1 VLIEMLD
8 FSPKGGDTGSD
19 EPGIKPRSTD
29 EQMNRMPAKVDS
41 DPDRPPPARGGLF
54 RKYVVMFVAIVSLA
68 LAINGASDIW
78 FSYHEQQDLLVR
90 IQREQ
95 VKSAVD
101 KIGQFL
107 NEITAGLSWETQ
119 LSWSDTTLN
128 DWQFDAVRVMRQVP
142 ALTEIVQLDATGH
155 EQFRMSRE
163 APDVIESHVDHSH
176 DAAFIQ
182 ATANK
187 IYYGRV
193 YFIDESQPHMTI
205 AMAGVGPE
213 FGVVVG
219 QVNLTFIWDVIS
231 QIRVGKHGQAY
242 VVDEAARLIAHP
254 DISQVL
260 RKTDMSALK
269 QVQTARSGLSRMQAA
284 RSGKFTDQPDQ
295 LFQGVDMQGVDIT
308 GRSVLSAYA
317 EVTPPGWLVF
327 AELPADEAYAPLYSS
342 ILRSGVVILVA
353 LVLAIFAGLLLA
365 RRMVVP
371 IRSLRDGAVRI
382 GGGDLGQRI
391 SINTGDELEALGE
404 QFNAMASRLH
414 ESYAGL
420 ESKVEERTRQLE
432 AANQAKSRF
441 IAAASHDLRQPLHA
455 LGLFVAQ
462 LHGKLRA
469 SERNQLIGRIDDAL
483 AAMNELFSALLDI
496 SKLDAGATTINIT
509 VFPVAQ
515 LLAHAE
521 TTFAGTAREKKLSFK
536 ALPSDAWVR
545 SDFIL
550 LQQIVFNLVQNALR
564 YTRSGGVL
572 VGCRKRG
579 DQLRIEVW
587 DTGIGIPPDQH
598 DKIFGEFYRLGEPDR
613 DRRAGL
619 GLGLAIVDRLCR
631 LLGHP
636 IAVKSTVG
644 KGSVFAV
651 SVPLAPANKRAIE
664 ASIVPRTQPSV
675 PDGKLVLV
683 IDDDPLVLE
692 GMSGIF
698 RKWGCRVITAD
709 SDSKALKAA
718 AEQDDRPDL
727 IISDYYLANGRTG
740 IDTIE
745 WLRGELSAE
754 IPAFLIS
761 GDTDPATLLEA
772 KAKGFHLLH
781 KPVDPM
787 ALRAMF
793 HQAVKP
799 VPRSVVRKL
808 PETEESRPD
817 ATSP

>member
-1 VLIEMLD
+1 MSN
-8 FSPKGGDTGSD
+8 FSPNGSD
-19 EPGIKPRSTD
+19 AGL
-29 EQMNRMPAKVDS
+29 
-41 DPDRPPPARGGLF
+41 PPTPRGGLF
-54 RKYVVMFVAIVSLA
+54 LKYVAMFVVIVSLA
-68 LAINGASDIW
+68 LAINGVSDIW
-78 FSYHEQQDLLVR
+78 FSYHEQQNLLFR

-95 VKSAVD
+95 ARSAAD

-107 NEITAGLSWETQ
+107 GEITAGLVWETQ
-119 LSWSDTTLN
+119 VSLSDGTL
-128 DWQFDAVRVMRQVP
+128 DEWKFDAVRVMRQVP
-142 ALTEIVQLDATGH
+142 SLAEIVQLDATGR
-155 EQFRMSRE
+155 EQYRMSRE
-163 APDVIESHVDHSH
+163 APDVIESHVDHSQE
-176 DAAFIQ
+176 AAFSQ
-182 ATANK
+182 AMANK
-187 IYYGRV
+187 VYYGPV
-193 YFIDESQPHMTI
+193 YFIDESQPYMTI
-205 AMAGVGPE
+205 AMAGVRPE
-213 FGVVVG
+213 FGVIVA

-231 QIRVGKHGQAY
+231 PIKVGKFGEAY

-260 RKTDMSALK
+260 RKTDMSGLA
-269 QVQTARSGLSRMQAA
+269 QVQAA
-284 RSGKFTDQPDQ
+284 RAAESSGLTDQP
-295 LFQGVDMQGVDIT
+295 LQGVDIT
-308 GRSVLSAYA
+308 GRRVLSTYA
-317 EVTPPGWLVF
+317 EVKPPDVSNFDKVKPPEWLVF
-327 AELPADEAYAPLYSS
+327 AELPADEAYGPLYDSA
-342 ILRSGVVILVA
+342 LRSGVIILVA

-371 IRSLRDGAVRI
+371 IRALQAGAARI

-391 SINTGDELEALGE
+391 AINTGDELEALGD
-404 QFNAMASRLH
+404 QFNAMAARLQ

-420 ESKVEERTRQLE
+420 EGKVEERTRQLE

-462 LHGKLRA
+462 LHGRLRA
-469 SERNQLIGRIDDAL
+469 AERSQIVGRIEAAL
-483 AAMNELFSALLDI
+483 SAMNELFSALLDI
-496 SKLDAGATTINIT
+496 SKLDAGATNINIT

-521 TTFAGTAREKKLSFK
+521 TTFAGAAREKKLSFR
-536 ALPSDAWVR
+536 ALPSGAWVK

-550 LQQIVFNLVQNALR
+550 LQQIVFNMVQNALR

-572 VGCRKRG
+572 IGCRKRG
-579 DQLRIEVW
+579 EQLRIEVW
-587 DTGIGIPPDQH
+587 DSGIGIPPDQH

-613 DRRAGL
+613 DQRAGL

-631 LLGHP
+631 LLDHP

-651 SVPLAPANKRAIE
+651 TVPLAPADKRAIE
-664 ASIVPRTQPSV
+664 ASIVPRAQPSLSY
-675 PDGKLVLV
+675 DKLVLV

-718 AEQDDRPDL
+718 AEQDDLPDL
-727 IISDYYLANGRTG
+727 IISDYHLANGRTG
-740 IDTIE
+740 IETIE
-745 WLRGELSAE
+745 WLRFELSAP

-761 GDTDPATLLEA
+761 GDTDPATLNEA
-772 KAKGFHLLH
+772 KVKGFHLLH
-781 KPVDPM
+781 KPVNPM

-793 HQAVKP
+793 NPAVKP
-799 VPRSVVRKL
+799 VPQTVVRKL
-808 PETEESRPD
+808 PDAEESRPD
-817 ATSP
+817 ATLP

>member
-1 VLIEMLD
+1 MNRNTTKLD
-8 FSPKGGDTGSD
+8 TDGDAVVASA
-19 EPGIKPRSTD
+19 PRS
-29 EQMNRMPAKVDS
+29 
-41 DPDRPPPARGGLF
+41 GLF
-54 RKYVVMFVAIVSLA
+54 RKYVVMFVAIVILA
-68 LAINGASDIW
+68 LAINGVSDIW
-78 FSYHEQQDLLVR
+78 FSYHEQQHLLVR

-95 VKSAVD
+95 AKSAAE

-107 NEITAGLSWETQ
+107 NGITAGLAWKTQ
-119 LSWSDTTLN
+119 LSWNDTSL
-128 DWQFDAVRVMRQVP
+128 DEWQFDAVRLLRQVP
-142 ALTEIVQLDATGH
+142 ALTEIVQLDATGR

-163 APDVIESHVDHSH
+163 APDVIASRVDHSRE
-176 DAAFIQ
+176 AAFVQ
-182 ATANK
+182 AMANK
-187 IYYGRV
+187 VYYGPV
-193 YFIDESQPHMTI
+193 YFIDESQPYMTI
-205 AMAGVGPE
+205 AMAGLRPDL
-213 FGVVVG
+213 GVVVG

-231 QIRVGKHGQAY
+231 QIKVGKHGQAY

-260 RKTDMSALK
+260 RMTDMSGLA
-269 QVQTARSGLSRMQAA
+269 QVRAARVAEASGLS
-284 RSGKFTDQPDQ
+284 DQP
-295 LFQGVDMQGVDIT
+295 LQGVDIK

-317 EVTPPGWLVF
+317 DVTPPGWLVF
-327 AELPADEAYAPLYSS
+327 ADLPIDEAYAPLYDSA
-342 ILRSGVVILVA
+342 LRSGIVILVA
-353 LVLAIFAGLLLA
+353 LALAIFAGLLLA

-371 IRSLRDGAVRI
+371 IRALRDGAVRI
-382 GGGDLGQRI
+382 GSGDLGQRI
-391 SINTGDELEALGE
+391 SIKTGDELEALGE
-404 QFNAMASRLH
+404 QFNAMAARLQ

-420 ESKVEERTRQLE
+420 EGKVEERTRQLE

-441 IAAASHDLRQPLHA
+441 VAAASHDLRQPLHA

-469 SERNQLIGRIDDAL
+469 AERSQIIGRIEDAL
-483 AAMNELFSALLDI
+483 SAMNQLFSALLDI
-496 SKLDAGATTINIT
+496 SKLDAGATTIHIT

-521 TTFAGTAREKKLSFK
+521 TTFAGAAREKKLSFR

-564 YTRSGGVL
+564 YTQSGGVL
-572 VGCRKRG
+572 IGCRKRG

-587 DTGIGIPPDQH
+587 DSGIGIAADQH

-631 LLGHP
+631 LLDHP
-636 IAVKSTVG
+636 IEVKSAVG

-651 SVPLAPANKRAIE
+651 TVPLAPADKRAIE
-664 ASIVPRTQPSV
+664 ASIVPRAQPSLSH
-675 PDGKLVLV
+675 DKLVLV

-698 RKWGCRVITAD
+698 RKWGCRVVTAD
-709 SDSKALKAA
+709 SDSKALKAVT
-718 AEQDDRPDL
+718 EQDDVPDL
-727 IISDYYLANGRTG
+727 IISDYHLANGRTG
-740 IDTIE
+740 IATIE
-745 WLRGELSAE
+745 WLRGELSAQ

-761 GDTDPATLLEA
+761 GDTDPATLHEA
-772 KAKGFHLLH
+772 KVKGFHLLH

-793 HQAVKP
+793 NQAVKP
-799 VPRSVVRKL
+799 VPRAVVRKL
-808 PETEESRPD
+808 PDAEETRPD

>member
-1 VLIEMLD
+1 
-8 FSPKGGDTGSD
+8 
-19 EPGIKPRSTD
+19 
-29 EQMNRMPAKVDS
+29 MP
-41 DPDRPPPARGGLF
+41 PTPRGGLF
-54 RKYVVMFVAIVSLA
+54 LKYVAMFVAIVSLA
-68 LAINGASDIW
+68 LAINGVSDIW
-78 FSYHEQQDLLVR
+78 FSYHEQQNLLFR

-95 VKSAVD
+95 ARSAAD

-107 NEITAGLSWETQ
+107 NEITAGLLWETQ
-119 LSWSDTTLN
+119 VSLSDGTL
-128 DWQFDAVRVMRQVP
+128 DEWKFDAVRVMRQVP
-142 ALTEIVQLDATGH
+142 ALAEIVQLDATGR
-155 EQFRMSRE
+155 EQYRMSRE
-163 APDVIESHVDHSH
+163 APDVIESHVDHSQE
-176 DAAFIQ
+176 AAFSQ
-182 ATANK
+182 AMANK
-187 IYYGRV
+187 VYYGPV
-193 YFIDESQPHMTI
+193 YFIDESQPYMTI
-205 AMAGVGPE
+205 AMAGVRPE
-213 FGVVVG
+213 FGVIVA

-231 QIRVGKHGQAY
+231 PIKVGKFGQAY

-260 RKTDMSALK
+260 RKTDMSGLA
-269 QVQTARSGLSRMQAA
+269 QVQAA
-284 RSGKFTDQPDQ
+284 RAAESSGLTDQP
-295 LFQGVDMQGVDIT
+295 LQGVDIA
-308 GRSVLSAYA
+308 GRGVLSTYA
-317 EVTPPGWLVF
+317 EVKPPEVSNYNKVKPPEWLVF
-327 AELPADEAYAPLYSS
+327 AELPLDEAYAPLYESA
-342 ILRSGVVILVA
+342 LRSGIVILVA

-371 IRSLRDGAVRI
+371 IRALRDGAVRI
-382 GGGDLGQRI
+382 GSGDLGQRI
-391 SINTGDELEALGE
+391 SIKTGDELEALGE
-404 QFNAMASRLH
+404 QFNAMAARLQ

-441 IAAASHDLRQPLHA
+441 VAAASHDLRQPLHA

-462 LHGKLRA
+462 LHGRLRA
-469 SERNQLIGRIDDAL
+469 AERSQIVGRIKNAL
-483 AAMNELFSALLDI
+483 SAMNELFSALLDI
-496 SKLDAGATTINIT
+496 SKLDAGATTVNIT

-521 TTFAGTAREKKLSFK
+521 TTFAGAAREKKLSFR

-550 LQQIVFNLVQNALR
+550 LEQIVFNLITNALR
-564 YTRSGGVL
+564 YTHGGGVL

-587 DTGIGIPPDQH
+587 DSGIGIPPDQH

-631 LLGHP
+631 LLDHP
-636 IAVKSTVG
+636 IEVKSTVG

-651 SVPLAPANKRAIE
+651 TVPLAPADKRAIE
-664 ASIVPRTQPSV
+664 ASIVPRAQPSLAS
-675 PDGKLVLV
+675 DKLVLV

-718 AEQDDRPDL
+718 AEQDDVPDL
-727 IISDYYLANGRTG
+727 IISDYHLANGRTG
-740 IDTIE
+740 IETIE
-745 WLRGELSAE
+745 WLRGELSAP

-761 GDTDPATLLEA
+761 GDTDPATLHEA
-772 KAKGFHLLH
+772 KVKGFHLLH
-781 KPVDPM
+781 KPVNPM

-793 HQAVKP
+793 NQAVKP
-799 VPRSVVRKL
+799 VPRTVVRKL
-808 PETEESRPD
+808 PDAEESRPD

>member
-1 VLIEMLD
+1 
-8 FSPKGGDTGSD
+8 
-19 EPGIKPRSTD
+19 
-29 EQMNRMPAKVDS
+29 
-41 DPDRPPPARGGLF
+41 
-54 RKYVVMFVAIVSLA
+54 MFVVIVILA
-68 LAINGASDIW
+68 LTINGVSDIW
-78 FSYHEQQDLLVR
+78 FSYHEQQNLLFR

-95 VKSAVD
+95 AKSAAD
-101 KIGQFL
+101 KIEQFL
-107 NEITAGLSWETQ
+107 NEITAGLAWETQ
-119 LSWSDTTLN
+119 LSLSDSTL
-128 DWQFDAVRVMRQVP
+128 DEWQFDAARLLRQVP
-142 ALTEIVQLDATGH
+142 ALTEIVQLDATGQ
-155 EQFRMSRE
+155 EQFRKSRE
-163 APDVIESHVDHSH
+163 ASDVIESHVDHSQ
-176 DAAFIQ
+176 DTAFIQ
-182 ATANK
+182 AMANK
-187 IYYGRV
+187 V
-193 YFIDESQPHMTI
+193 YFGPVYFVDESQPYMTI
-205 AMAGVGPE
+205 AMAGVRPE
-213 FGVVVG
+213 FGVIVG
-219 QVNLTFIWDVIS
+219 QVNLTFIWDVVS
-231 QIRVGKHGQAY
+231 QIKVGKHGQAY

-260 RKTDMSALK
+260 RMTDMSGLA
-269 QVQTARSGLSRMQAA
+269 QVRAA
-284 RSGKFTDQPDQ
+284 RVSKTSGSPDQP
-295 LFQGVDMQGVDIT
+295 LQGVDIK
-308 GRSVLSAYA
+308 GRSILSAYA
-317 EVTPPGWLVF
+317 KVTPPGWLVF
-327 AELPADEAYAPLYSS
+327 AELPLDEANAPLYDSA
-342 ILRSGVVILVA
+342 LRSGVIILVA
-353 LVLAIFAGLLLA
+353 LALAIFAGLLLA

-371 IRSLRDGAVRI
+371 IRALQAGAVRI
-382 GGGDLGQRI
+382 GGGDLGLRI
-391 SINTGDELEALGE
+391 AINTGDELEALGE

-420 ESKVEERTRQLE
+420 EGKVEERTRQLE

-441 IAAASHDLRQPLHA
+441 VAAASHDLRQPLHA

-462 LHGKLRA
+462 LRGKLRA
-469 SERNQLIGRIDDAL
+469 SERAQLVGRIEDAL

-496 SKLDAGATTINIT
+496 SKLDAGATTINVT

-521 TTFAGTAREKKLSFK
+521 TTFAGAAREKKLTFR

-587 DTGIGIPPDQH
+587 DSGIGIPPDQH

-636 IAVKSTVG
+636 IEVKSTVG

-651 SVPLAPANKRAIE
+651 TVPLAAADKRAIE
-664 ASIVPRTQPSV
+664 ASIVPRAQPSLV
-675 PDGKLVLV
+675 NDKLVLV

-718 AEQDDRPDL
+718 AEQDDVPDL
-727 IISDYYLANGRTG
+727 IISDYHLANGRTG
-740 IDTIE
+740 IETIE
-745 WLRGELSAE
+745 WLRGEMSAQ

-761 GDTDPATLLEA
+761 GDTDPATLHEA
-772 KAKGFHLLH
+772 KDKGFQLLH
-781 KPVDPM
+781 KPVNPM

-793 HQAVKP
+793 NQAVKP
-799 VPRSVVRKL
+799 VPRTVVRKL
-808 PETEESRPD
+808 PDAEELRPD

>member
-1 VLIEMLD
+1 MLD
-8 FSPKGGDTGSD
+8 FSPQGGDTGSD
-19 EPGIKPRSTD
+19 ESGIKSISTD
-29 EQMNRMPAKVDS
+29 ELMNRMPAKPDS

-68 LAINGASDIW
+68 LAINGVSDIW
-78 FSYHEQQDLLVR
+78 FSYHEQQGLLVR

-95 VKSAVD
+95 AKSAAD

-107 NEITAGLSWETQ
+107 NDITAGLAWETQ
-119 LSWSDTTLN
+119 LSLSDSTL
-128 DWQFDAVRVMRQVP
+128 DEWQFDAVRLFHQVP
-142 ALTEIVQLDATGH
+142 ALTEIVQLDAMGR
-155 EQFRMSRE
+155 EQYRMSRE
-163 APDVIESHVDHSH
+163 APDVIASHTDHSQE
-176 DAAFIQ
+176 AAFTQ
-182 ATANK
+182 AMANK
-187 IYYGRV
+187 VYYGPV
-193 YFIDESQPHMTI
+193 YFIDESQPYMTI
-205 AMAGVGPE
+205 AMAGVRPE
-213 FGVVVG
+213 FGVIVG

-231 QIRVGKHGQAY
+231 QIKVGKHGQAY
-242 VVDEAARLIAHP
+242 VVDEAGRLIAHP

-260 RKTDMSALK
+260 RRTD
-269 QVQTARSGLSRMQAA
+269 TSGLAQVQAA
-284 RSGKFTDQPDQ
+284 RVAKSNGSPD
-295 LFQGVDMQGVDIT
+295 LPFQGVDIG
-308 GRSVLSAYA
+308 GRHVLSAYA

-327 AELPADEAYAPLYSS
+327 AELPIDEAYAPLYDSA
-342 ILRSGVVILVA
+342 LRSGIVILVA

-365 RRMVVP
+365 RRMVGP
-371 IRSLRDGAVRI
+371 IRALRDGAVRV
-382 GGGDLGQRI
+382 GSGDLGQRI
-391 SINTGDELEALGE
+391 SIKTGDELEALGD
-404 QFNAMASRLH
+404 QFNAMAARLQ

-462 LHGKLRA
+462 LHGRLRA
-469 SERNQLIGRIDDAL
+469 AERSQIVGRIEAAL
-483 AAMNELFSALLDI
+483 SAMNELFSALLDI
-496 SKLDAGATTINIT
+496 SKLDAGATTVNIT

-521 TTFAGTAREKKLSFK
+521 TTFAGTAREKKLSFR
-536 ALPSDAWVR
+536 ALPSDAWVK

-550 LQQIVFNLVQNALR
+550 LQQIVFNMVQNALR

-579 DQLRIEVW
+579 DRLRIEVW
-587 DTGIGIPPDQH
+587 DSGVGIPPDQH

-631 LLGHP
+631 LLDHP
-636 IAVKSTVG
+636 IEVKSTVG
-644 KGSVFAV
+644 KGSAFAV
-651 SVPLAPANKRAIE
+651 TVPLAPADKRAIE
-664 ASIVPRTQPSV
+664 ASIVPRAQPSLSY
-675 PDGKLVLV
+675 DKLVLV

-718 AEQDDRPDL
+718 AEQDDLPDL
-727 IISDYYLANGRTG
+727 IISDYHLANGRTG
-740 IDTIE
+740 IETIE
-745 WLRGELSAE
+745 WLRGEMSTQ

-761 GDTDPATLLEA
+761 GDTDPATLHEA
-772 KAKGFHLLH
+772 KVKGFHLLH
-781 KPVDPM
+781 KPVNPM

-793 HQAVKP
+793 NQAVKP
-799 VPRSVVRKL
+799 LPRAVVRKL
-808 PETEESRPD
+808 PDAEESRPD

>member
-1 VLIEMLD
+1 M
-8 FSPKGGDTGSD
+8 
-19 EPGIKPRSTD
+19 
-29 EQMNRMPAKVDS
+29 
-41 DPDRPPPARGGLF
+41 PPPARGGLF
-54 RKYVVMFVAIVSLA
+54 RKYVVMFMAVVILA
-68 LAINGASDIW
+68 LAINGVSDIW
-78 FSYHEQQDLLVR
+78 FSYHEQQNLLFR

-95 VKSAVD
+95 AKSAAD
-101 KIGQFL
+101 KIEQFL
-107 NEITAGLSWETQ
+107 NEITAGLAWETQ
-119 LSWSDTTLN
+119 ISLN
-128 DWQFDAVRVMRQVP
+128 DSTLDEWQFDAVRLLRQVP
-142 ALTEIVQLDATGH
+142 ALTEIVQLDATGS

-163 APDVIESHVDHSH
+163 APDVIASHADHSQE
-176 DAAFIQ
+176 AAFIQ
-182 ATANK
+182 AMANK
-187 IYYGRV
+187 VYYGPV
-193 YFIDESQPHMTI
+193 YFIDESQPYMTI
-205 AMAGVGPE
+205 AMAGVRPE
-213 FGVVVG
+213 YGVIVG
-219 QVNLTFIWDVIS
+219 QVNLTFIWDVVS
-231 QIRVGKHGQAY
+231 QIQVGKRGRAY
-242 VVDEAARLIAHP
+242 VVDQAARLIAHP

-260 RKTDMSALK
+260 RKTDMSGLA
-269 QVQTARSGLSRMQAA
+269 QVQAA
-284 RSGKFTDQPDQ
+284 RAAKSSGLPDQP
-295 LFQGVDMQGVDIT
+295 LQGGDIEE
-308 GRSVLSAYA
+308 RRVLSAYA
-317 EVTPPGWLVF
+317 EVMPPGWLVF
-327 AELPADEAYAPLYSS
+327 AELPIDEAYAPLYVSA
-342 ILRSGVVILVA
+342 LRSGIVILVA

-371 IRSLRDGAVRI
+371 IRALRDGAVRI

-391 SINTGDELEALGE
+391 SINTGDELEALGD
-404 QFNAMASRLH
+404 QFNAMAARLQ

-420 ESKVEERTRQLE
+420 EGKVEERTRQLE

-469 SERNQLIGRIDDAL
+469 AERSQLVGRIEDAL
-483 AAMNELFSALLDI
+483 SAMNELFSALLDI
-496 SKLDAGATTINIT
+496 SKLDAGATTVNIT

-521 TTFAGTAREKKLSFK
+521 TTFAGSAREKKLSFR

-564 YTRSGGVL
+564 YTRHGGVV

-579 DQLRIEVW
+579 EQLRIEVW
-587 DTGIGIPPDQH
+587 DSGVGIAADQH

-636 IAVKSTVG
+636 IEVKSTLG

-651 SVPLAPANKRAIE
+651 TVPLAPANKRAIE
-664 ASIVPRTQPSV
+664 ASIVPRAQPSLAN
-675 PDGKLVLV
+675 DKLVLV

-709 SDSKALKAA
+709 SGSNALKAA
-718 AEQDDRPDL
+718 AEQDDVPDL
-727 IISDYYLANGRTG
+727 IISDYHLANGRTG
-740 IDTIE
+740 IETIE
-745 WLRGELSAE
+745 RLRGEFSAP

-761 GDTDPATLLEA
+761 GDTDPATLHEA
-772 KAKGFHLLH
+772 KVKGFHLLH

-799 VPRSVVRKL
+799 VPRAVVRRL
-808 PETEESRPD
+808 PDAEESRPD

>member
-1 VLIEMLD
+1 MLD
-8 FSPKGGDTGSD
+8 FSPNGGNTGQNKS
-19 EPGIKPRSTD
+19 GIKPISTD
-29 EQMNRMPAKVDS
+29 EQMKRIAAKLEA
-41 DPDRPPPARGGLF
+41 RPPPARGGLF
-54 RKYVVMFVAIVSLA
+54 RKYAAMFVAIVSLA
-68 LAINGASDIW
+68 LAINGVSDIW
-78 FSYHEQQDLLVR
+78 FSYHEQQNLLFR

-95 VKSAVD
+95 AKSAAD

-107 NEITAGLSWETQ
+107 NEITAGLAWETQ
-119 LSWSDTTLN
+119 LSLSDSTL
-128 DWQFDAVRVMRQVP
+128 DEWQFDAVRLLRQVP
-142 ALTEIVQLDATGH
+142 ALTEVVQLDATGS

-163 APDVIESHVDHSH
+163 APDVIASHADHSQE
-176 DAAFIQ
+176 AEFIQ
-182 ATANK
+182 AMANK
-187 IYYGRV
+187 VYYGPV
-193 YFIDESQPHMTI
+193 YFIDESQPYMTI
-205 AMAGVGPE
+205 AMAGVRPE
-213 FGVVVG
+213 YGVIVG
-219 QVNLTFIWDVIS
+219 QVNLTFIWDVVS
-231 QIRVGKHGQAY
+231 QIQVGKHGQAY
-242 VVDEAARLIAHP
+242 VVDQAARLIAHP

-260 RKTDMSALK
+260 RKTDMSGLA
-269 QVQTARSGLSRMQAA
+269 QVQAA
-284 RSGKFTDQPDQ
+284 RGVESNGSADQP
-295 LFQGVDMQGVDIT
+295 LQGIDIA
-308 GRSVLSAYA
+308 GRTVLSAYA
-317 EVTPPGWLVF
+317 KVTPPGWLVF
-327 AELPADEAYAPLYSS
+327 AELPIDEAYAPLYDSAF
-342 ILRSGVVILVA
+342 RSGIVILVA
-353 LVLAIFAGLLLA
+353 LVLAVCAGLLLA

-371 IRSLRDGAVRI
+371 IRALRDGAVRI
-382 GGGDLGQRI
+382 GSGDLGQRI
-391 SINTGDELEALGE
+391 SIDTGDELEALGD
-404 QFNAMASRLH
+404 QFNAMAARLQ

-469 SERNQLIGRIDDAL
+469 AERSLLIGRIEDAL
-483 AAMNELFSALLDI
+483 SAMNELFSALLDI
-496 SKLDAGATTINIT
+496 SKLDAGATTVNIT

-521 TTFAGTAREKKLSFK
+521 TTFAGAAREKELSFR

-550 LQQIVFNLVQNALR
+550 LEQIVFNLITNALR

-579 DQLRIEVW
+579 DRLRIEVW
-587 DTGIGIPPDQH
+587 DSGIGIAPDQH

-631 LLGHP
+631 LLDHP
-636 IAVKSTVG
+636 IKVKSTVG
-644 KGSVFAV
+644 KGSIFAV
-651 SVPLAPANKRAIE
+651 TVPLAPADKRAIE
-664 ASIVPRTQPSV
+664 ASIVPRSQPSLSH
-675 PDGKLVLV
+675 DKLVLV

-692 GMSGIF
+692 GMGGIF
-698 RKWGCRVITAD
+698 RKWGCRVVTAD

-718 AEQDDRPDL
+718 TAQDDVPDL
-727 IISDYYLANGRTG
+727 IISDYHLANGRTG
-740 IDTIE
+740 IATIE
-745 WLRGELSAE
+745 WLRGELSAQ

-761 GDTDPATLLEA
+761 GDTDPATLHEA
-772 KAKGFHLLH
+772 KVKGFYLLH

-793 HQAVKP
+793 NQAVKP
-799 VPRSVVRKL
+799 VPRALVRKL
-808 PETEESRPD
+808 PDAEETWPD

>member
-1 VLIEMLD
+1 MSN
-8 FSPKGGDTGSD
+8 FSPNGGASF
-19 EPGIKPRSTD
+19 
-29 EQMNRMPAKVDS
+29 
-41 DPDRPPPARGGLF
+41 PPPARGGLF
-54 RKYVVMFVAIVSLA
+54 RKYVVMFIAIVSLA
-68 LAINGASDIW
+68 LAINGVSDIW

-95 VKSAVD
+95 AKSAAD

-107 NEITAGLSWETQ
+107 NEITAGLAWETQ
-119 LSWSDTTLN
+119 LSLSDSTL
-128 DWQFDAVRVMRQVP
+128 DEWQFDAVRLFHQVP
-142 ALTEIVQLDATGH
+142 ALTEIVQLDAMGR

-163 APDVIESHVDHSH
+163 APDVIASHTDHSQE
-176 DAAFIQ
+176 AAFIQ
-182 ATANK
+182 AMVNK
-187 IYYGRV
+187 VYYGPV
-193 YFIDESQPHMTI
+193 YFIDESQPYMTI
-205 AMAGVGPE
+205 AMAGVRPE
-213 FGVVVG
+213 YGVIVG
-219 QVNLTFIWDVIS
+219 QVNLTFIWDVVS
-231 QIRVGKHGQAY
+231 QIQVGKRGRAY
-242 VVDEAARLIAHP
+242 VVDQAARLIAHP

-260 RKTDMSALK
+260 RKTDMSGLA
-269 QVQTARSGLSRMQAA
+269 QVQAA
-284 RSGKFTDQPDQ
+284 RVAKSNGLPDQP
-295 LFQGVDMQGVDIT
+295 LQGVDIE
-308 GRSVLSAYA
+308 GRRVLSAYA
-317 EVTPPGWLVF
+317 KVTPPGWLLF
-327 AELPADEAYAPLYSS
+327 AELPLDEAYAPLYKSA
-342 ILRSGVVILVA
+342 LRSGVIILVA
-353 LVLAIFAGLLLA
+353 LVLAILAGLLLA

-371 IRSLRDGAVRI
+371 IRALRDGAVRI
-382 GGGDLGQRI
+382 GSGDLGQRI
-391 SINTGDELEALGE
+391 LINTGDELEALGD
-404 QFNAMASRLH
+404 QFNAMAARLQ

-462 LHGKLRA
+462 LHGRLRA
-469 SERNQLIGRIDDAL
+469 AERSQIISRIEAAL
-483 AAMNELFSALLDI
+483 SAMNELFSALLDI

-521 TTFAGTAREKKLSFK
+521 TTFAGAAREKKLSFR
-536 ALPSDAWVR
+536 AMPSDAWVR

-550 LQQIVFNLVQNALR
+550 LEQIVFNLITNALR
-564 YTRSGGVL
+564 YTRSGGVV

-587 DTGIGIPPDQH
+587 DSGIGIAADQH

-631 LLGHP
+631 LLDHP
-636 IAVKSTVG
+636 IEVRSTVG

-651 SVPLAPANKRAIE
+651 TVPLAPANKRAIE
-664 ASIVPRTQPSV
+664 ASIVPRAQPSLSH
-675 PDGKLVLV
+675 DKLVLV

-709 SDSKALKAA
+709 SDSKALKAV
-718 AEQDDRPDL
+718 AEQDDLPDL
-727 IISDYYLANGRTG
+727 IISDYHLANDRTG
-740 IDTIE
+740 IETIE
-745 WLRGELSAE
+745 WLRGELSAQ

-761 GDTDPATLLEA
+761 GDTDPATLHEA
-772 KAKGFHLLH
+772 KAKGLHLLH

-793 HQAVKP
+793 NQAVKP
-799 VPRSVVRKL
+799 VPRAVVRGL
-808 PETEESRPD
+808 PDAEESRPD

>member
-1 VLIEMLD
+1 MIEMLN
-8 FSPKGGDTGSD
+8 FSPDGGGAGSVETGNKAVAAD
-19 EPGIKPRSTD
+19 GP
-29 EQMNRMPAKVDS
+29 MNRDALKSAARAPAVPQS
-41 DPDRPPPARGGLF
+41 RGGLF
-54 RKYVVMFVAIVSLA
+54 RKYVVMFVVIVSLA
-68 LAINGASDIW
+68 LAINGTSDIW
-78 FSYHEQQDLLVR
+78 FSYHEQQNLLFR

-95 VKSAVD
+95 AKSAAE

-107 NEITAGLSWETQ
+107 NEITAGLTWETQ
-119 LSWSDTTLN
+119 LSLSDSTL
-128 DWQFDAVRVMRQVP
+128 DEWQFDAVRLLRQVP
-142 ALTEIVQLDATGH
+142 ALTEIVQLDAAGR
-155 EQFRMSRE
+155 EQFRMSRQ
-163 APDVIESHVDHSH
+163 APDVIASHADHSQE
-176 DAAFIQ
+176 AAFIQ
-182 ATANK
+182 AKANK
-187 IYYGRV
+187 VYYGSV
-193 YFIDESQPHMTI
+193 YFIDESQPYMTI
-205 AMAGVGPE
+205 AMAGIRPE
-213 FGVVVG
+213 FGVIVG
-219 QVNLTFIWDVIS
+219 QVNLTSIWDVVS
-231 QIRVGKHGQAY
+231 QIKVGKHGQAY
-242 VVDEAARLIAHP
+242 VVDEATRLIAHP

-260 RKTDMSALK
+260 RKTDMSGLA
-269 QVQTARSGLSRMQAA
+269 QVQAA
-284 RSGKFTDQPDQ
+284 RATESNGSPDQP
-295 LFQGVDMQGVDIT
+295 LQGVDIK
-308 GRSVLSAYA
+308 GRRVLSAYA
-317 EVTPPGWLVF
+317 DVTPPGWLVF
-327 AELPADEAYAPLYSS
+327 AELPLQEANAPLYDSA
-342 ILRSGVVILVA
+342 LRSGILILVA

-371 IRSLRDGAVRI
+371 IRALRDGAVRI
-382 GGGDLGQRI
+382 GSGDLGQRI
-391 SINTGDELEALGE
+391 SINTGDELEALGD
-404 QFNAMASRLH
+404 QFNAMAGRLQ

-462 LHGKLRA
+462 LHGRLRA
-469 SERNQLIGRIDDAL
+469 AERSQIVSRIEAAL
-483 AAMNELFSALLDI
+483 SAMNELFSALLDI
-496 SKLDAGATTINIT
+496 SKLDAGATTVNIT

-521 TTFAGTAREKKLSFK
+521 TTFAGAAREKKLSFR
-536 ALPSDAWVR
+536 AMPSDAWVR

-564 YTRSGGVL
+564 YTRSGGVV

-587 DTGIGIPPDQH
+587 DSGIGIAADQH

-636 IAVKSTVG
+636 IEVKSTVG

-651 SVPLAPANKRAIE
+651 TVPVAPANKRAIE
-664 ASIVPRTQPSV
+664 ASIVPRAQPNLSH
-675 PDGKLVLV
+675 DKLVLV

-698 RKWGCRVITAD
+698 RKWGCRVVTAD

-718 AEQDDRPDL
+718 AEQDDVPDL
-727 IISDYYLANGRTG
+727 IISDYHLANGRTG
-740 IDTIE
+740 IETIE
-745 WLRGELSAE
+745 WLRGELSAP

-761 GDTDPATLLEA
+761 GDTDPATLHEA

-793 HQAVKP
+793 NQAVKP
-799 VPRSVVRKL
+799 VPRTVVRKL
-808 PETEESRPD
+808 PDAEETRPD

>member
-1 VLIEMLD
+1 MSN
-8 FSPKGGDTGSD
+8 FSPNGSETGF
-19 EPGIKPRSTD
+19 
-29 EQMNRMPAKVDS
+29 
-41 DPDRPPPARGGLF
+41 PPTPRGGLF

-68 LAINGASDIW
+68 LAINGVSDIW

-95 VKSAVD
+95 AKSAAD

-107 NEITAGLSWETQ
+107 NDITAGLVWETQ
-119 LSWSDTTLN
+119 LSLSDSTL
-128 DWQFDAVRVMRQVP
+128 DEWQFDAVRLFHQVP
-142 ALTEIVQLDATGH
+142 ALTELVQLDAMGR
-155 EQFRMSRE
+155 EQYRMSRE
-163 APDVIESHVDHSH
+163 APDVIASHTDHSQE
-176 DAAFIQ
+176 AAFIQ
-182 ATANK
+182 AMVNK
-187 IYYGRV
+187 VYYGPV
-193 YFIDESQPHMTI
+193 YFIDELQPYMTI
-205 AMAGVGPE
+205 AMAGVRPE
-213 FGVVVG
+213 YGVIVG
-219 QVNLTFIWDVIS
+219 QVNLTFIWDVVS
-231 QIRVGKHGQAY
+231 QIQVGKRGRAY
-242 VVDEAARLIAHP
+242 VVDQAARLIAHP

-260 RKTDMSALK
+260 RKTDMSGLA
-269 QVQTARSGLSRMQAA
+269 QVQAA
-284 RSGKFTDQPDQ
+284 RVAKSNGLPDQP
-295 LFQGVDMQGVDIT
+295 LQGVDIE
-308 GRSVLSAYA
+308 GRRVLSAYA
-317 EVTPPGWLVF
+317 KVTPPGWLLF
-327 AELPADEAYAPLYSS
+327 AELPLDEAYAPLYESA
-342 ILRSGVVILVA
+342 LRSGVIILVA
-353 LVLAIFAGLLLA
+353 LVLAILAGLLLA

-371 IRSLRDGAVRI
+371 IRALRDGAVRI
-382 GGGDLGQRI
+382 GSGDLGQRI
-391 SINTGDELEALGE
+391 LINTGDELEALGD
-404 QFNAMASRLH
+404 QFNAMAARLQ

-462 LHGKLRA
+462 LHGRLRA
-469 SERNQLIGRIDDAL
+469 AERSQIISRIEAAL
-483 AAMNELFSALLDI
+483 SAMNELFSALLDI

-521 TTFAGTAREKKLSFK
+521 TTFAGAAREKKLSFR
-536 ALPSDAWVR
+536 AMPSDAWVR

-550 LQQIVFNLVQNALR
+550 LEQIVFNLITNALR
-564 YTRSGGVL
+564 YTRSGGVV

-587 DTGIGIPPDQH
+587 DSGIGIAADQH

-613 DRRAGL
+613 DRSAGL

-631 LLGHP
+631 LLDHP
-636 IAVKSTVG
+636 IEVRSTVG

-651 SVPLAPANKRAIE
+651 TVPLAPANKRAIE
-664 ASIVPRTQPSV
+664 ASIVPRAQPSLSH
-675 PDGKLVLV
+675 DKLVLV

-709 SDSKALKAA
+709 SDSKALKAV
-718 AEQDDRPDL
+718 AEQDDLPDL
-727 IISDYYLANGRTG
+727 IISDYHLANDRTG
-740 IDTIE
+740 IETIE
-745 WLRGELSAE
+745 WLRGELSAQ

-761 GDTDPATLLEA
+761 GDTDPATLYEA
-772 KAKGFHLLH
+772 KAKGLHLLH

-793 HQAVKP
+793 NQAVKP
-799 VPRSVVRKL
+799 VPRAVVRRL
-808 PETEESRPD
+808 PDAEEFRPD

>member
-1 VLIEMLD
+1 MFN
-8 FSPKGGDTGSD
+8 FSPIRGDPGSTRS
-19 EPGIKPRSTD
+19 GSKPVAADAWT
-29 EQMNRMPAKVDS
+29 NRKATKSKAGAV
-41 DPDRPPPARGGLF
+41 AALAAHGGLF
-54 RKYVVMFVAIVSLA
+54 RKYVVMFVAIVILA
-68 LAINGASDIW
+68 LTINGVSDIW
-78 FSYHEQQDLLVR
+78 FSYHEQQNLLFR

-95 VKSAVD
+95 AKSAAD
-101 KIGQFL
+101 KIEQFL
-107 NEITAGLSWETQ
+107 NEITAGLAWETQ
-119 LSWSDTTLN
+119 LSLSDSTL
-128 DWQFDAVRVMRQVP
+128 DEWQFDAARLLRQVP
-142 ALTEIVQLDATGH
+142 ALTEIVQLDARGQ
-155 EQFRMSRE
+155 EQFRKSRE
-163 APDVIESHVDHSH
+163 ASDVIESHVDHSQE
-176 DAAFIQ
+176 AAFIQ
-182 ATANK
+182 AMANK
-187 IYYGRV
+187 V
-193 YFIDESQPHMTI
+193 YFGPVYFVDESQPYMTI
-205 AMAGVGPE
+205 AMAGVRPE
-213 FGVVVG
+213 FGVIVG
-219 QVNLTFIWDVIS
+219 QVNLTFIWDVVS
-231 QIRVGKHGQAY
+231 QIKVGKHGQAY
-242 VVDEAARLIAHP
+242 VLDEAGRLIAHP

-260 RKTDMSALK
+260 RKTDMSGLA
-269 QVQTARSGLSRMQAA
+269 QVQAA
-284 RSGKFTDQPDQ
+284 RAIESNGSADEP
-295 LFQGVDMQGVDIT
+295 LQGIDIA

-317 EVTPPGWLVF
+317 KVTPPGWLVF
-327 AELPADEAYAPLYSS
+327 AELPIDEAYAPLYVSAV
-342 ILRSGVVILVA
+342 RSGTVILVA
-353 LVLAIFAGLLLA
+353 LFLAIFAGLLLA

-371 IRSLRDGAVRI
+371 IRALRDGAVRI
-382 GGGDLGQRI
+382 GSGDLGQRI
-391 SINTGDELEALGE
+391 SINTGDELEALGD
-404 QFNAMASRLH
+404 QFNSMAARLQ

-441 IAAASHDLRQPLHA
+441 VAAASHDLRQPLHA

-469 SERNQLIGRIDDAL
+469 AERSQIISRIEDAL
-483 AAMNELFSALLDI
+483 SAMNQLFSALLDI
-496 SKLDAGATTINIT
+496 SKLDAGATTVNIT

-521 TTFAGTAREKKLSFK
+521 TTFAGAAREKKLSFR
-536 ALPSDAWVR
+536 AMPCDAWVR

-550 LQQIVFNLVQNALR
+550 LEQIVFNLITNALR
-564 YTRSGGVL
+564 YTRSGGVV

-587 DTGIGIPPDQH
+587 DSGIGIPPDQH

-631 LLGHP
+631 LLDHP
-636 IAVKSTVG
+636 IEVKSTVG

-651 SVPLAPANKRAIE
+651 TVPVAPANKRAIE
-664 ASIVPRTQPSV
+664 ASIVPRAQPSLSH
-675 PDGKLVLV
+675 DKLVLV

-698 RKWGCRVITAD
+698 RKWGCRVVTAD

-718 AEQDDRPDL
+718 AEQDDVPDL
-727 IISDYYLANGRTG
+727 IISDYHLANGRTG
-740 IDTIE
+740 IETIE
-745 WLRGELSAE
+745 WLRGELSAP

-761 GDTDPATLLEA
+761 GDTDPATLHEA
-772 KAKGFHLLH
+772 KVKGFHLLH

-799 VPRSVVRKL
+799 VPRTVVRKL
-808 PETEESRPD
+808 PDAEETRPD

>member
-1 VLIEMLD
+1 
-8 FSPKGGDTGSD
+8 
-19 EPGIKPRSTD
+19 
-29 EQMNRMPAKVDS
+29 MP
-41 DPDRPPPARGGLF
+41 PTPRGGLF
-54 RKYVVMFVAIVSLA
+54 LKYVAMFVFIVSLA
-68 LAINGASDIW
+68 LAINGVSDIL
-78 FSYHEQQDLLVR
+78 FSYHEQQNLLFR

-95 VKSAVD
+95 ARSAAD

-107 NEITAGLSWETQ
+107 SEITAGLVWETQ
-119 LSWSDTTLN
+119 VSLSDGTL
-128 DWQFDAVRVMRQVP
+128 DEWKFDAVRVMRQVP
-142 ALTEIVQLDATGH
+142 SLAEIVQLDATGR
-155 EQFRMSRE
+155 EQYRMSRE
-163 APDVIESHVDHSH
+163 APDVIESHVDHSQE
-176 DAAFIQ
+176 AAFSQ
-182 ATANK
+182 AMANK
-187 IYYGRV
+187 VYYGPV
-193 YFIDESQPHMTI
+193 YFIDESQPYMTI
-205 AMAGVGPE
+205 AMAGVRPE
-213 FGVVVG
+213 FGVIVA

-231 QIRVGKHGQAY
+231 PIKVGKFGQAY

-260 RKTDMSALK
+260 RKTDMSGLA
-269 QVQTARSGLSRMQAA
+269 QVQAA
-284 RSGKFTDQPDQ
+284 RAAESSGLTDQP
-295 LFQGVDMQGVDIT
+295 LQGVDIA
-308 GRSVLSAYA
+308 GRGVLSTYA
-317 EVTPPGWLVF
+317 EVKPPEVSNYNKVKPPEWLVF
-327 AELPADEAYAPLYSS
+327 AELPLDEAYAPLYDSA
-342 ILRSGVVILVA
+342 LRSGIVILVA

-371 IRSLRDGAVRI
+371 IRALRDGAVRI
-382 GGGDLGQRI
+382 GSGDLGQRI
-391 SINTGDELEALGE
+391 SIKTGDELEALGE
-404 QFNAMASRLH
+404 QFNAMAARLQ

-441 IAAASHDLRQPLHA
+441 VAAASHDLRQPLHA

-462 LHGKLRA
+462 LHGRLRA
-469 SERNQLIGRIDDAL
+469 AERSQIISRIEEAL
-483 AAMNELFSALLDI
+483 SAMNELFSALLDI
-496 SKLDAGATTINIT
+496 SKLDAGATTVNIT

-521 TTFAGTAREKKLSFK
+521 TTFAGAAREKKLSFR

-550 LQQIVFNLVQNALR
+550 LEQIVFNLITNALR
-564 YTRSGGVL
+564 YTQSGGVV

-587 DTGIGIPPDQH
+587 DSGIGIAPDQR

-631 LLGHP
+631 LLDHP
-636 IAVKSTVG
+636 IVVKSTVG

-651 SVPLAPANKRAIE
+651 TVPLAPANKRAIE
-664 ASIVPRTQPSV
+664 ASIVPRAQPSLSH
-675 PDGKLVLV
+675 DKLVLV

-698 RKWGCRVITAD
+698 RKWGCRVVTAD

-718 AEQDDRPDL
+718 AEQDDVPDL
-727 IISDYYLANGRTG
+727 IISDYHLANGRTG
-740 IDTIE
+740 IATIE
-745 WLRGELSAE
+745 WLRGELAAP

-761 GDTDPATLLEA
+761 GDTDPATLHEA
-772 KAKGFHLLH
+772 KVKGFHLLH

-793 HQAVKP
+793 NQAVKP
-799 VPRSVVRKL
+799 VPRAVVRKL
-808 PETEESRPD
+808 PDAEETRPD